1 MTKYE
6 MQAQMRKIQKEYEE
20 QRNKDLDIIIQKLFE
35 HPIAQNDTHYQF
47 LKEIEKDLRN
57 YKSNYNL

>member
-6 MQAQMRKIQKEYEE
+6 MQAQMIKIQKEYEE

>member
-6 MQAQMRKIQKEYEE
+6 MQAQMAKIQKEYEE
-20 QRNKDLDIIIQKLFE
+20 QRNKDLDTIIQKLFE